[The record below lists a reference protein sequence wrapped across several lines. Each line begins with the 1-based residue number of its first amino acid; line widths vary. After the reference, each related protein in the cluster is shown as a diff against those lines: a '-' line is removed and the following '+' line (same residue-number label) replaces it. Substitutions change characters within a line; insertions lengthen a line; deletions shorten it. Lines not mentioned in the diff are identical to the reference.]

1 MDLVEFPIFKQ
12 QPCTDLEMKNS
23 PLDRIIYRIKPHI
36 PSPLWNALTTPYWW
50 WYNRARHQV
59 AACINPRLRQSQQE
73 LRRYRN
79 LHEGERCFILGN
91 GPSLRNTNLALLVKE
106 FTFGLNRIYLHFPE
120 MGYPTSYYVAVNTL
134 VIEQCADDI
143 KALSMP
149 KFITWRG
156 RKWVKDD
163 PGTIFLDTDYT
174 NPPTFSEDVSGRV
187 FEGSTVTYVA
197 MQLAFHLG
205 FEDVILIGVDHSFT
219 AKGRPNETV
228 ISNGG
233 DPDHF
238 SAQYFGK
245 GFRWQLP
252 DLDASERAYRM
263 ARDNFEQN
271 GRRILDATVAG
282 KLDVF
287 PKVLLEDLF

>member
-1 MDLVEFPIFKQ
+1 
-12 QPCTDLEMKNS
+12 MKKF
-23 PLDRIIYRIKPHI
+23 IYRAKPFFPKPI
-36 PSPLWNALTTPYWW
+36 WSIVTSPYWW

-59 AACINPRLRQSQQE
+59 AAMINRRLRSSSKKVMS
-73 LRRYRN
+73 YKN
-79 LHEGERCFILGN
+79 LHAGERCFILGN
-91 GPSLRNTNLALLVKE
+91 GPSLRRTNLDLLEKE
-106 FTFGLNRIYLHFPE
+106 VTFGMNRIYLHFDE
-120 MGYPTSYYVAVNTL
+120 MGYATTYYVAVNTL

-143 KALSMP
+143 TALTMP

-156 RKWVKDD
+156 RKWIRDD

-174 NPPTFSEDVSGRV
+174 NPPAFSEEVSGRV

-197 MQLAFHLG
+197 MQVAYHMG
-205 FEDVILIGVDHSFT
+205 FEEVILLGVDHSFS
-219 AKGRPNETV
+219 AKGKPNEMV

-238 SAQYFGK
+238 SDQYFGK

-252 DLDASERAYRM
+252 DLDASERAYRI
-263 ARDNFEQN
+263 AKRHYEQN

-287 PKVLLEDLF
+287 PKVVLEDLF